1 MKRWFADTLF
11 MRLFVLMWV
20 ALVASHVIA
29 YAVGAVF
36 RAPPPGHDAHSFAS
50 PLPTFPSLPPTP
62 GLGGQGP
69 RAKPGPRPD
78 AEAGPGGSQP
88 PAPFHQG
95 PEGRSATDGM
105 PWSLTVLD
113 YGVRLLIIGLA
124 AWLGA
129 RWLSAPMHKL
139 AKASRSLVSALGRDE
154 RVPAVDEDQGT
165 VEVRETARVFN
176 EMTRQLHTQ
185 FRSRGLLV
193 AALSHDLRTP
203 LTRMRMRLARLPE
216 DPLVERCALD
226 IRDMDE
232 LINSALALF
241 RDTASVGPLQSTDVC
256 SVVQSLTDDLIEQG
270 LPVSFRGDTAVADC
284 QPVLLR
290 RVVSNLVNNAVRYG
304 QRAEVSLGVHG
315 SEVHI
320 VVNDLGPGIPA
331 QHLAAV
337 FEPFYRVEG
346 SRSRDTGGAG
356 LGLYIARDL
365 ITRQG
370 GTLTLTN
377 RAEGGLQAVVR
388 LPVRHVS
395 SLTQSC

>member
-29 YAVGAVF
+29 YAAGAVF
-36 RAPPPGHDAHSFAS
+36 RAPPPGHDARSFTT

-69 RAKPGPRPD
+69 HAKPGLQPGAD
-78 AEAGPGGSQP
+78 TGPGGPQP
-88 PAPFHQG
+88 PSPFHQG
-95 PEGRSATDGM
+95 PEGPGAPDDL
-105 PWSLTVLD
+105 PWSLAVLD

-129 RWLSAPMHKL
+129 RWLSAPMRKL
-139 AKASRSLVSALGRDE
+139 SKASRSLGSALGRDE
-154 RVPAVDEDQGT
+154 RVPAVDEAEGT

-176 EMTRQLHTQ
+176 EMARQLHTQ
-185 FRSRGLLV
+185 FQSRGLLV

-226 IRDMDE
+226 IRDMNE
-232 LINSALALF
+232 LIDSALALF

-270 LPVSFRGDTAVADC
+270 LPVSFCGDMAVADC

-290 RVVSNLVNNAVRYG
+290 RVVSNLVSNAVRYG
-304 QRAEVSLGVHG
+304 QRAEVSVGVHG
-315 SEVHI
+315 GEVHI
-320 VVNDLGPGIPA
+320 VVNDQGPGIPA
-331 QHLAAV
+331 QHLEVV

-370 GTLTLTN
+370 GTLALTN

-395 SLTQSC
+395 SLTQSG